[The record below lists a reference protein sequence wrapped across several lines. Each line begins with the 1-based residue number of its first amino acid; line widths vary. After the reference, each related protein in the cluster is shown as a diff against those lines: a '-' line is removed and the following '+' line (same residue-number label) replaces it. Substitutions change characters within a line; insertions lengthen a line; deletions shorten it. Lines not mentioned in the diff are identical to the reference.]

1 MHTTY
6 SGDDADNPDRDIF
19 ASGQNARS
27 GFNYARHREYATK
40 RPRSV
45 QSPKAGPLID
55 RGLLCGAHAC
65 RAATPSAIGNCPITR
80 CLFRLKLG
88 HCGIDRMKAGSTGAI
103 RHRSQQ
109 SFFGH
114 SFRPAPD
121 ACIAARR
128 TAAGCARGSRST
140 TDRPRSGPA
149 GKTADLGRRSPTLGR
164 GRETFGNDFPNQR
177 KTCNEDL
184 DGPAIGTAER

>member
-6 SGDDADNPDRDIF
+6 SGDEADNPDRDIF

-40 RPRSV
+40 RPRSIHY
-45 QSPKAGPLID
+45 PKAGPLID

-80 CLFRLKLG
+80 CLFELKLG

-109 SFFGH
+109 SFFDIH
-114 SFRPAPD
+114 SARHRMLASRP
-121 ACIAARR
+121 AARR
-128 TAAGCARGSRST
+128 DRSRLRSGVTVHNGSAAKRTSRQ
-140 TDRPRSGPA
+140 DCRPRPSF
-149 GKTADLGRRSPTLGR
+149 ADARTWSRDVR
-164 GRETFGNDFPNQR
+164 Q
-177 KTCNEDL
+177 
-184 DGPAIGTAER
+184 